1 MLGISPG
8 YFKTVQAAVI
18 RGRAF
23 TEADVPGAVPVVI
36 LNETAAKRYWP
47 AVNPI
52 GQRLTLLSN
61 IYGKQNASGPQS
73 LEIVGMVRDIHTGFS
88 WRDQPMMYV
97 PTLQRAQPSAVFLLR
112 TGPPPLSVVKEVR
125 AAVATVDSERP
136 VAYVRTLEQDAAE
149 AMAFV
154 RLPMLLVW
162 SLAGLALFLAAA
174 GIFGV
179 MAYSVSQRTHEMAIR
194 MALGAQQGDVL
205 RMVLWQGLVLALT
218 GGGLGLI
225 GALASGR
232 LISSYLYQ
240 VRPTDPITL
249 VSVALLLAAI
259 SLLACYIPA
268 RRATKVDPMVALR
281 YE

>member
-1 MLGISPG
+1 M
-8 YFKTVQAAVI
+8 
-18 RGRAF
+18 
-23 TEADVPGAVPVVI
+23 
-36 LNETAAKRYWP
+36 
-47 AVNPI
+47 
-52 GQRLTLLSN
+52 
-61 IYGKQNASGPQS
+61 
-73 LEIVGMVRDIHTGFS
+73 
-88 WRDQPMMYV
+88 
-97 PTLQRAQPSAVFLLR
+97 
-112 TGPPPLSVVKEVR
+112 KEVR
-125 AAVATVDSERP
+125 ATVAAVDSERP
-136 VAYVRTLEQDAAE
+136 VAYVGTLEQSAARE
-149 AMAFV
+149 LAFV

-162 SLAGLALFLAAA
+162 SLAGLALLLAAA

-194 MALGAQQGDVL
+194 MALGAQQADVL
-205 RMVLWQGLVLALT
+205 RMVLWQGLLLALA
-218 GGGLGLI
+218 GGSLGLI

-249 VSVALLLAAI
+249 VSVIALLSVI